1 MARLSGRSKI
11 RLYGHRPNIQE
22 AAVPPIQRYSPA
34 WRQIA
39 DHFKREILEGRMTTG
54 DRLPSV
60 RAVAASWGVSQ
71 GTAQQA
77 YIHLHQAERLVR
89 TDANGTYVDAPRAV
103 IGPQQRVR
111 LADAATQPVE
121 VLSAAVV
128 DTPAYVA
135 SLFGDAAR
143 ATVIRRETVTRRP
156 NGDPYMLAVSWV
168 PPQFAL
174 PVPELLNAARLPS
187 AKGAAALIAQRTDIE
202 PGQSGAALEA
212 RPAKDD
218 GRELPLLGLRR
229 GAFVLAGIH
238 VWTGDGEV
246 IEYEEYVLPAGQVIE
261 FELEP

>member
-1 MARLSGRSKI
+1 M
-11 RLYGHRPNIQE
+11 
-22 AAVPPIQRYSPA
+22 PPIQRYQPA
-34 WRQIA
+34 WRQIS
-39 DHFKREILEGRMTTG
+39 DHFKTEILEGRMSQG

-60 RAVAASWGVSQ
+60 RDTARDWGVSQ

-77 YIHLHQAERLVR
+77 YIHLHEAERLVR
-89 TDANGTYVDAPRAV
+89 TDGSGTYVDAPRAV

-111 LADAATQPVE
+111 LAEAATQPVE

-128 DTPAYVA
+128 DTPSYVA

-143 ATVIRRETVTRRP
+143 PTIVRRETVTRRP
-156 NGDPYMLAVSWV
+156 DGTPYMLAVSWV
-168 PPQFAL
+168 PPQFAM
-174 PVPELLNAARLPS
+174 PVPELLHAAPLPD
-187 AKGAAALIAQRTDIE
+187 ARGAAALVAARTGME

-218 GRELPLLGLRR
+218 GREVPLLELRK

-238 VWTGDGEV
+238 VWTADGEV